1 MHADSILKPG
11 RNCLGISGVDSTGII
26 FDGRDYYRAFYECA
40 LRAERTIIISGWQ
53 FDSNVKLVR
62 GADADGASA
71 TGLLDFLK
79 SLCDKKPDLKVYI
92 LAWDYHLIFFMEREW
107 TQNSTFSS
115 AHERIFFRFDHRHA
129 FAASQHQKFV
139 VIDGHIAFA
148 GGMDICAGR
157 WDDRSH
163 TADNPLRVDN
173 GGRAYGAYHDLQSYH
188 TGPVVAKLTE
198 LFKKSWKNSTG
209 GEDLT
214 LPSAGGE
221 DVFHGVELGSPI
233 HAKTVAIS
241 RTQARSLFRIKRP
254 VREIR
259 RLYTDAILS
268 AKEFIYIENQ
278 YFSSYAIYRAIVRKM
293 KSSQAGFQIVIIL
306 PKKEGTLLER
316 IHTGIS
322 QNRMLNSLKRVA
334 RRRRQRI
341 GIYYP
346 AAVGK
351 GGVSAPVYIHSKLM
365 LIDEHFLTLGSA
377 NTTNRSMGLD
387 TELNVSWE
395 ATGDGARA
403 ISRSLLNIR
412 TELLTEHTGAH
423 SQAEIKRLGKTKDLV
438 AHLESV
444 VDRPTSKLRRL
455 KGKRPNILSAFL
467 RAFKLDRLIID
478 PEKAIIDENII
489 SVLSVRFNSIVKRV
503 SGFFKKKQ
511 RRDIIGRATRKKR

>member
-1 MHADSILKPG
+1 MTNMHADSILKPG
-11 RNCLGISGVDSTGII
+11 RNCLGISGVDRTGII

-62 GADADGASA
+62 GADADGAPA

-157 WDDRSH
+157 WDDRAH
-163 TADNPLRVDN
+163 TADNPLRVDS

-198 LFKKSWKNSTG
+198 LFKKSWKDSTG
-209 GEDLT
+209 GDDLT
-214 LPSAGGE
+214 LPPAGGE
-221 DVFHGVELGSPI
+221 DVFHGVEFGSPI
-233 HAKTVAIS
+233 HAKTCAIS
-241 RTQARSLFRIKRP
+241 RTRARSLFRIKRP

-334 RRRRQRI
+334 R
-341 GIYYP
+341 
-346 AAVGK
+346 VE
-351 GGVSAPVYIHSKLM
+351 APVYIHSKLM

-395 ATGDGARA
+395 AAGDGARA

-444 VDRPTSKLRRL
+444 ADRPSGKLRRL
-455 KGKRPNILSAFL
+455 KAKRPNILSAFL

-478 PEKAIIDENII
+478 PEKAVIDENII
-489 SVLSVRFNSIVKRV
+489 SVLSVRFNSIAKRV

-511 RRDIIGRATRKKR
+511 RRDVISRASRKKR